1 MPGLKINLN
10 PRQRN
15 IIHALLQSDGRLTI
29 DQLAKHCGLTARVI
43 RYNLNTVRAWLRNEG
58 VPVRVRP
65 GFGIEIEANRAQR
78 KRLMALFEQSQEENL
93 VLSRSQRQHLI
104 LFELLVASAPLTYQ
118 QLAEMG
124 SVSRSTIVN
133 DIDDVEQW
141 LNLFSIQL
149 IRLPKRGVFIQGSE
163 AARRFAL
170 LNLIREELGDR
181 KWYLLWKQL
190 PEETGGDKS
199 IPPRLEKFLR
209 NLPLK
214 TAHVEVV
221 RIENMI
227 GRSMSLYSKVETLVY
242 LAISIVYLQEGRSI
256 PAEQSIT
263 IEKNLYYEVAAAVF
277 GDLRTRHHFS
287 ASPAEV
293 GLLAACLC
301 GAKWD
306 APSLDLSGQ
315 TKRSDLEALYPAGA
329 ACAKNIISTCA
340 RQLHPLLLLDEEL
353 FAELTRHL
361 EPVLYRI
368 RYHLPILNE
377 NLPQIQQL
385 FPEIFL
391 TAQQSLQELEKV
403 LTLSF
408 PPEETAYVAMYLLSA
423 LNRLNIKDR
432 NKTAVVLV
440 GDGIRAKVSLLR
452 SRLEREF
459 PNLKV
464 IGIVNGF
471 STESEVLQ
479 QANLILSTDPI
490 ELPNFPLLNVSPF
503 LHPAEKKMIQNW
515 LVEQESEVQRFVFG
529 DTEKPELIDLLHPDH
544 IVISNEAMDWRMAVQ
559 KASQPLLTNGH
570 ILPEYVRAMNAII
583 EQHGAYMWLAPQV
596 LILHARPVDG
606 VLRLCLSVM
615 ILKNPVAFGEEPE
628 HWAQICLVLGAVD
641 DHAHLKAL
649 LKLNHL
655 LNLSDFREKLI
666 KAQNSAEVIRTFWTF
681 MMNLTGEEESAIP
694 N

>member
-1 MPGLKINLN
+1 MPGLKININ
-10 PRQRN
+10 PRQRS
-15 IIHALLQSDGRLTI
+15 IIYALLQSDGRLTI
-29 DQLAKHCGLTARVI
+29 EQLAKHCGLTARVI
-43 RYNLNTVRAWLRNEG
+43 RYNLDTVRAWLRNEG
-58 VPVRVRP
+58 IPVRVRP

-93 VLSRSQRQHLI
+93 VFSRTQRQHFL
-104 LFELLVASAPLTYQ
+104 LFELLTSPAPLTYQ

-133 DIDDVEQW
+133 DIEDMGEW
-141 LNLFSIQL
+141 LKLFSIQL
-149 IRLPKRGVFIQGSE
+149 RRLPNRGVFIQGSE

-181 KWYLLWKQL
+181 KWYLLWKMH
-190 PEETGGDKS
+190 PDEPGGDKS
-199 IPPRLEKFLR
+199 IPPQLENFLR
-209 NLPLK
+209 SLPLK

-242 LAISIVYLQEGRSI
+242 LAISIVCLQEGRSI
-256 PAEQSIT
+256 PAEET
-263 IEKNLYYEVAAAVF
+263 ISVERNLYYEVAAAVF
-277 GDLRTRHHFS
+277 GDLRARHQIS
-287 ASPAEV
+287 ASPTEV

-301 GAKWD
+301 GAKWN

-315 TKRSDLEALYPAGA
+315 TSRTDLEALYPAGA

-340 RQLHPLLLLDEEL
+340 RRLHPLLLLDEEL

-377 NLPQIQQL
+377 NLPQIRQF

-391 TAQQSLQELEKV
+391 TAQQSLNEIEKV
-403 LTLSF
+403 LNLSF

-432 NKTAVVLV
+432 NKIAVVLV

-471 STESEVLQ
+471 STESEILQ
-479 QANLILSTDPI
+479 QADLILSTDPI
-490 ELPNFPLLNVSPF
+490 ELPDYPLLNVSPF
-503 LHPAEKKMIQNW
+503 LQPAEKKMIQNW
-515 LVEQESEVQRFVFG
+515 LVEREGEVQRFVFS
-529 DTEKPELIDLLHPDH
+529 DAEKPELIDLLRPDH
-544 IVISNEAMDWRMAVQ
+544 ILITDEATDWRMAVQ
-559 KASQPLLTNGH
+559 KASQPLLTNGY
-570 ILPEYVRAMNAII
+570 ILPEYVRAMTAII

-606 VLRLCLSVM
+606 VLRLCLSIL
-615 ILKNPVAFGEEPE
+615 ILKNPVAFGERPE
-628 HWAQICLVLGAVD
+628 HQAQICLVLGAVD

-649 LKLNHL
+649 LELNHL
-655 LNLSDFREKLI
+655 LNQPNFREKLGQ
-666 KAQNSAEVIRTFWTF
+666 AQSPAEVIRAFWSSV
-681 MMNLTGEEESAIP
+681 MNLTAEEEPGSS